1 MGLALERSGNIDGAV
16 EAYQQAAMLSG
27 GNIGLYN
34 ATALRAQAVRRGTA
48 TPVPT
53 ATVRPTPSITP
64 YPTAA
69 MYTVEQGDT
78 LAKIAE
84 QFGVTV
90 DEILQLNNIVNRNSI
105 SVGDKLKIP
114 VTID

>member
-1 MGLALERSGNIDGAV
+1 M
-16 EAYQQAAMLSG
+16 
-27 GNIGLYN
+27 
-34 ATALRAQAVRRGTA
+34 LRAQTVRRNPP

-69 MYTVEQGDT
+69 LYTVEQGDT
-78 LAKIAE
+78 LAKIAL

-90 DEILQLNNIVNRNSI
+90 DEILQLNNIVNRNAI
-105 SVGDKLKIP
+105 AVGDKLKIP
-114 VTID
+114 VMID